1 MKLIVQ
7 IPCFNEGGTIKETIR
22 DIPRKVEGIDRVEI
36 LVVNDGSTDNTS
48 EVAKQAG
55 VDHLV
60 EIKENRGLAHA
71 FKAGLSKVY

>member
-36 LVVNDGSTDNTS
+36 LVVNDGSTR
-48 EVAKQAG
+48 QY
-55 VDHLV
+55 
-60 EIKENRGLAHA
+60 
-71 FKAGLSKVY
+71 F